1 MRAPQFF
8 RTGTGHQVE
17 GRNPWQLQCTH
28 KSASRGTH
36 FDGSSVRFRYGPP
49 GCLPPGLTRPAK
61 LNVSAAFQGFYFR
74 ASSHRIAPIAA
85 GYHYGAKL
93 RIAPAG
99 LSPASAAAS
108 LAALPPVGPLGRVP
122 HVPRYCWPTPTAHP
136 PSRRTSLPSLGG
148 TLPAILFAPNG
159 RIGSDGPGPLLPR
172 RPRRLLGKEPMSPPR
187 FLGDPCVHAL
197 LFDPGGASTPGPFG
211 GVAVAFRT
219 VNYVGSATRAFEA
232 LSHGLHASCVRFA
245 VGVAPRPRN
254 TRFRWMASPFR
265 VRTFTCWVA

>member
-1 MRAPQFF
+1 MAFEGSSCLASRSSGLSPLHCPGLPPSASAGSPMRAPQFF

-36 FDGSSVRFRYGPP
+36 FDGSSVCFRYGPP
-49 GCLPPGLTRPAK
+49 GCSPPGLSRPAK

-108 LAALPPVGPLGRVP
+108 LAA
-122 HVPRYCWPTPTAHP
+122 P
-136 PSRRTSLPSLGG
+136 PSPSQ
-148 TLPAILFAPNG
+148 TK
-159 RIGSDGPGPLLPR
+159 GP
-172 RPRRLLGKEPMSPPR
+172 
-187 FLGDPCVHAL
+187 
-197 LFDPGGASTPGPFG
+197 
-211 GVAVAFRT
+211 
-219 VNYVGSATRAFEA
+219 
-232 LSHGLHASCVRFA
+232 
-245 VGVAPRPRN
+245 
-254 TRFRWMASPFR
+254 
-265 VRTFTCWVA
+265 